1 MSHPL
6 EKLIAE
12 IQALE
17 RSVAEK
23 IHHSAGEPPDER
35 QRANVVFDAAL
46 RRRHRALATS
56 LWRYLLGSTVMT
68 VLTAPL
74 IYALL
79 IPIAMLD
86 LFVTVYQ
93 RVCFPVYRIP
103 SVYRHEYVVV
113 DRYQLAYLN
122 GIEKL
127 NCVYCGYSNG
137 VLAYAREIASRTEQ
151 YWCPIKHARRAKG
164 CHTRQCL
171 FCQFGDA
178 EGYRRELDRIRK
190 RFSDLQ

>member
-12 IQALE
+12 IQSLE

-23 IHHSAGEPPDER
+23 IHQSAGEPPDER
-35 QRANVVFDAAL
+35 QTENVVFDAVL
-46 RRRHRALATS
+46 RRRHRAFATS
-56 LWRYLLGSTVMT
+56 LWRYMLGSTVMT
-68 VLTAPL
+68 VLTAPV

-93 RVCFPVYRIP
+93 SVCFPVYRIP
-103 SVYRHEYVVV
+103 NVDRHEYVVI

>member
-12 IQALE
+12 IQTLE

-35 QRANVVFDAAL
+35 HRENVVFDADL
-46 RRRHRALATS
+46 RRRHRAFATS

-68 VLTAPL
+68 VLTAPV

-93 RVCFPVYRIP
+93 WVCFPVYRIP
-103 SVYRHEYVVV
+103 GVYRHEYVVI